1 MGAATGQEARTMTDR
16 EYNGWTNWETWSVAL
31 YVGEGVIDEDT
42 IRDAV
47 KEHEGDAYAV
57 GQWVRDRVE
66 EYVEETLDQHYE
78 GGLAAHFARGCLGS
92 VDWYSIG
99 SHYVADY
106 APEAEESEGGES

>member
-1 MGAATGQEARTMTDR
+1 MTDK

-31 YVGEGVIDEDT
+31 YVGEGLIDEDS

-57 GQWVRDRVE
+57 GQWVRDLVE
-66 EYVEETLDQHYE
+66 EYAEEGLGADRD
-78 GGLAAHFARGCLGS
+78 GGLAAHFVRGCLGS

-99 SHYVADY
+99 SHMVEDY

>member
-1 MGAATGQEARTMTDR
+1 MTDR

-31 YVGEGVIDEDT
+31 YVGEGVIDEDS

-57 GQWVRDRVE
+57 GQWVRELVE
-66 EYVEETLDQHYE
+66 EYATEGLD
-78 GGLAAHFARGCLGS
+78 GAGLASHFVIGCLGS

-99 SHYVADY
+99 SHYVEDY